1 VLVVVVV
8 VLGMVKVVKVDIQHS
23 MVKSAM
29 VEVEVEVIQT
39 GLQVT
44 GVVEVVEEALLV
56 GVQEEALG
64 EMDILVVAL
73 VNSGLV
79 VEVVEEEELALVV
92 MVLGVE
98 QEKLMLK

>member
-1 VLVVVVV
+1 VLEVEVV
-8 VLGMVKVVKVDIQHS
+8 VLGMVKVIRVGTQHL

-29 VEVEVEVIQT
+29 VEVVEVVIQT

-44 GVVEVVEEALLV
+44 GVEEEEEEALLV
-56 GVQEEALG
+56 GVEEEALG

-79 VEVVEEEELALVV
+79 VVEGVVLQLALVV
-92 MVLGVE
+92 TLHGVE
-98 QEKLMLK
+98 MEKLMVK